1 MQTITQYMLT
11 DQMEY
16 QGIPVLNCQIR
27 YPQFSSTCGQD
38 SSWQVNE
45 FYRSMAEEKGA
56 YCRSS
61 LYPEAV
67 SAFEYSRT
75 GNFPFF
81 PYDFDIGYTV
91 TYNDGCFVSLYFDQ
105 YEFTG
110 GAHGSTR
117 RTSQTWDFETGR
129 QLGLGSF
136 YPDYPDYIRDI
147 QSWIEYEIAGRLKSE
162 PSTYFEDYPEL
173 LRSTF
178 QAGNFYLTPQG
189 IVVYYQQYD
198 IAPYSTGITEFLLP
212 FSGTDS

>member
-1 MQTITQYMLT
+1 MQTITQYTLT

-16 QGIPVLNCQIR
+16 QGMPVLNCQIR

-81 PYDFDIGYTV
+81 PYEFDIGYTV
-91 TYNDGCFVSLYFDQ
+91 RS
-105 YEFTG
+105 EE
-110 GAHGSTR
+110 R
-117 RTSQTWDFETGR
+117 RVGKEC
-129 QLGLGSF
+129 L
-136 YPDYPDYIRDI
+136 
-147 QSWIEYEIAGRLKSE
+147 RLC
-162 PSTYFEDYPEL
+162 
-173 LRSTF
+173 RSRWS
-178 QAGNFYLTPQG
+178 
-189 IVVYYQQYD
+189 
-198 IAPYSTGITEFLLP
+198 PYH
-212 FSGTDS
+212 

>member
-1 MQTITQYMLT
+1 MQTITQYTLT

-16 QGIPVLNCQIR
+16 QGMPVLNCQIR

-81 PYDFDIGYTV
+81 PY
-91 TYNDGCFVSLYFDQ
+91 
-105 YEFTG
+105 
-110 GAHGSTR
+110 
-117 RTSQTWDFETGR
+117 
-129 QLGLGSF
+129 
-136 YPDYPDYIRDI
+136 
-147 QSWIEYEIAGRLKSE
+147 
-162 PSTYFEDYPEL
+162 EL
-173 LRSTF
+173 I
-178 QAGNFYLTPQG
+178 NY
-189 IVVYYQQYD
+189 
-198 IAPYSTGITEFLLP
+198 
-212 FSGTDS
+212 